1 MTAGYQIALPT
12 PWERIPIGT
21 ATKAR
26 VAEIAGRAVGRV
38 TEKIS
43 PDEAAKL
50 RITLE
55 QQLLRQLAVAERA
68 GAVDFYLPTDLVHGM
83 VLSASFTVSVVIP
96 DAMAPAGLATSV
108 MASLV
113 AGDEASEPVSVGDT
127 VWIRTD
133 RVTSAPT
140 PEDVESA
147 PSQDAALAA
156 ESARELLAAG
166 DEDGD
171 EAITG
176 ARTVEYTTVVPSNE
190 RYWLL
195 VTFTT
200 LGDGDP
206 QGELA
211 DLLVELFDA
220 IMSTWRWETAE

>member
-12 PWERIPIGT
+12 PWEQIPVGADNT
-21 ATKAR
+21 RQR
-26 VAEIAGRAVGRV
+26 VAEIAGRAVARV
-38 TEKIS
+38 TADMS

-55 QQLLRQLAVAERA
+55 QQLLRQLAVAERG
-68 GAVDFYLPTDLVHGM
+68 GAVDFYMPTDLIHGM
-83 VLSASFTVSVVIP
+83 ALSASFTVSVVMP
-96 DAMAPAGLATSV
+96 DAMAPAGVATTV
-108 MASLV
+108 MTSLI
-113 AGDEASEPVSVGDT
+113 AEDEASEPVSIGDT
-127 VWIRTD
+127 VWIRSD
-133 RVTSAPT
+133 RVTKVPT
-140 PEDVESA
+140 ADEVETA
-147 PSQDAALAA
+147 ETEEVGLAA
-156 ESARELLAAG
+156 EAARELVEESGGAIAAS
-166 DEDGD
+166 
-171 EAITG
+171 
-176 ARTVEYTTVVPSNE
+176 RTVEYTTVVPSDE